1 MQPRDGDQVLSLDL
15 RDIEIAVGGASEV
28 GGRETNE
35 DAYVVRPLPG
45 DGETGDAGYLIAVA
59 DGMGGYQGG
68 DVASRTA
75 IDLLADL
82 FARETP
88 RDVAAALKQAFRRAN
103 EVIYQRS
110 QEDSGNGPMGTTLVA
125 AVIQGKYAT
134 VANVGDSRAYLIR
147 ANQLTQVTQDHSL
160 VAEQVTQGALSAD
173 DARRSP
179 QRNIL
184 THALGHREQLDRKMP
199 GIFEITLLPE
209 DRLLLCSD
217 GFYDVL
223 QPDDYLRALESSDAA
238 GAATALA
245 RLAVERGTSDN
256 VTAVVAAVMPS
267 RATVQR
273 EVIAADIASRRPSLV
288 VPILISLFILIIA
301 ALAVAFFLL

>member
-1 MQPRDGDQVLSLDL
+1 MSVDVRDV
-15 RDIEIAVGGASEV
+15 EIVVGGASEV
-28 GGRETNE
+28 GGRETNQ
-35 DAYVVRPLPG
+35 DTFLVRPLATASGSVDGPG
-45 DGETGDAGYLIAVA
+45 FLIAVA

-75 IDLLADL
+75 TELLEDL

-103 EVIYQRS
+103 EAIYQRS
-110 QEDSGNGPMGTTLVA
+110 QAEGGNGPMGTTLVA

-134 VANVGDSRAYLIR
+134 VASVGDSRAYLVR

-160 VAEQVTQGALSAD
+160 VAEQVSQGALSEA
-173 DARRSP
+173 DARHSP

-223 QPDDYLRALESSDAA
+223 QTDDYLRELALPDAEA
-238 GAATALA
+238 AATALA
-245 RLAVERGTSDN
+245 RLAVERGASDN

-267 RATVQR
+267 QATVQR
-273 EVIAADIASRRPSLV
+273 ELIAADVASRRPSVL
-288 VPILISLFILIIA
+288 VPILISVLVLLIA
-301 ALAVAFFLL
+301 AAALLYFVL